1 MDRTTLSAIVS
12 EYALHLQVEK
22 SIGAATRER
31 YVALARSLLALC
43 HQNPAAVFLAP
54 DWTLA
59 QLDRRVVETFLNTLK
74 AERGWKPMSL
84 AYYITSLSAFFRF
97 LKARNHIVRNPCA
110 RLRPPL
116 SGEMEAPPAGEAEA
130 VLRMLAQPSDT
141 LDTARRQLALELL
154 YGAALRP
161 AQAFGIAAL
170 EVAAET
176 GMVRIRS
183 GETWLELSL
192 SSEGV
197 ARAQQYLARRKE
209 VLERDPGSATEPGVA
224 SFWLDRRGR
233 PCSPSRL
240 RRQVTR
246 AMQTHG
252 LSGGPATLRVLA
264 ARHFAERGADV
275 RSVQNLLKARRL
287 GKVDRFLPQADLKRL
302 TGEFRRAHPRQGVE

>member
-22 SIGAATRER
+22 GIRAPTRER

-43 HQNPAAVFLAP
+43 NQDPEALFLAP

-59 QLDRRVVETFLNTLK
+59 QLDRRVVESFLNTLK
-74 AERGWKPMSL
+74 TERNWKPMSM

-110 RLRPPL
+110 RLRPHL
-116 SGEMEAPPAGEAEA
+116 SGEMEAPPQGEAEA
-130 VLRMLAQPSDT
+130 VLHMLAQPGDT
-141 LDTARRQLALELL
+141 LDAARGQLALELL

-170 EVAAET
+170 EVAGEPGT
-176 GMVRIRS
+176 VRIRS
-183 GETWLELSL
+183 GESWLELSL
-192 SSEGV
+192 SSGGI
-197 ARAQQYLARRKE
+197 ARAQQYLERRRE
-209 VLERDPGSATEPGVA
+209 VLEHEPTSGSGSRGAP
-224 SFWLDRRGR
+224 FWVDRRGR
-233 PCSPSRL
+233 PCSPARL

-246 AMQTHG
+246 AMQAHG
-252 LSGGPATLRVLA
+252 LTGGPATLRVLA

-287 GKVDRFLPQADLKRL
+287 GQVDRFQPQADLKRL
-302 TGEFRRAHPRQGVE
+302 TRQFRRAHPRQGTE